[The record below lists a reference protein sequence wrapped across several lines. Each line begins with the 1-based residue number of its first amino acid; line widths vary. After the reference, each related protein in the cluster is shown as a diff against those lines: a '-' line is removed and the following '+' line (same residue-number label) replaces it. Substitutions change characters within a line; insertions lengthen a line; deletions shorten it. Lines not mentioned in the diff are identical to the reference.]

1 MDKFGKFEFIYSW
14 YILVTDQTKNLTDVL
29 EVFEAVKTRMDMD
42 VKVFQAYDD
51 DNFNIYEIFNP
62 GINVGIEIR

>member
-1 MDKFGKFEFIYSW
+1 MDRFGQFEFLYSW

-29 EVFEAVKTRMDMD
+29 EVFETIKTRMDMD

-51 DNFNIYEIFNP
+51 DKFNIYEIFNP